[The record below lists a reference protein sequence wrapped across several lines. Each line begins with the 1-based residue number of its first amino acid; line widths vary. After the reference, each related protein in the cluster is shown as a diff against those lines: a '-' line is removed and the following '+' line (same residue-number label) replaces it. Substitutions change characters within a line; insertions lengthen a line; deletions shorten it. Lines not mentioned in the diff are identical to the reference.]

1 MFAPGQQSV
10 VNHPAVDGATP
21 LYLAAQEGHVACVR
35 LLLAHGADANMLT
48 LNEPRALPLLAALEF
63 SHVE

>member
-1 MFAPGQQSV
+1 M
-10 VNHPAVDGATP
+10 NHPAVDGATP